1 MTDLTARIAVSP
13 KSNLKA
19 TILASRAV
27 RWQGFDQKF
36 ALVQAWIDDAWEE
49 AKLAGLVTEAMLG
62 PTAESASAETI
73 HAPGAQA

>member
-1 MTDLTARIAVSP
+1 
-13 KSNLKA
+13 
-19 TILASRAV
+19 V